1 MKISKEFR
9 QLSTTPISQI
19 RMSCVSARWA
29 LMILLVLIGQNA
41 LAIDIGRPEVKNFI
55 DSMVNK
61 HDFDR
66 RALKR
71 VLKEAK
77 IQDSILEAISKPAEK
92 TKAWH
97 EYRAIFLTDERIRA
111 GADFW
116 REHEPELKRISDET
130 GVPCEIL
137 VGIIGVET
145 YFGRITG
152 NYRVLDALTTL
163 AFDYP
168 PRSKFFKRELEE
180 FLLLV
185 REESIEASGAT
196 GSYAGAMGAPQF
208 MPSSFRAYAVDS
220 SADGKRDIWSNWS
233 DVIGSVANYFVA
245 HGWQQSKEVVTRA
258 TLSNVWQG
266 DAPDNSL
273 KPAETVSSL
282 SRQGV
287 LFATDLPND
296 HKSQLLLLNGSDGD
310 EYWVGFHNFFV
321 ITRYNRS
328 VMYALAVHQLGQ
340 EIAIEVSRRET

>member
-1 MKISKEFR
+1 MTITREFKY
-9 QLSTTPISQI
+9 IGI
-19 RMSCVSARWA
+19 V
-29 LMILLVLIGQNA
+29 ILLICSGQNA
-41 LAIDIGRPEVKNFI
+41 LAIDIGRSEVKNFI
-55 DSMVNK
+55 NTMVSK
-61 HDFDR
+61 HDYDR
-66 RALKR
+66 KVLKR
-71 VLKEAK
+71 MLREA
-77 IQDSILEAISKPAEK
+77 QTQESILEAISKPAEK
-92 TKAWH
+92 TKSWD
-97 EYRAIFLTDERIRA
+97 EYRAIFLTAERINA

-116 REHEPELKRISDET
+116 REHEPELRRISDET

-145 YFGRITG
+145 YFGRKTG
-152 NYRVLDALTTL
+152 GYRVLDALTTL

-168 PRSKFFKRELEE
+168 PRSKFFKHELEE

-220 SADGKRDIWSNWS
+220 SSDGKRDIWTNWS
-233 DVIGSVANYFVA
+233 DVIGSIANYFVA
-245 HGWQQSKEVVTRA
+245 HGWQQSHEVVARA
-258 TLSNVWQG
+258 TLSTGWQG
-266 DAPDNSL
+266 KTPDNSL

-287 LFATDLPND
+287 MFATDLPND
-296 HKSQLLLLNGSDGD
+296 HKSQLLLLHGADGD
-310 EYWVGFHNFFV
+310 EYWVGFQNFFV

-340 EIAIEVSRRET
+340 EIAIEVNHRET

>member
-1 MKISKEFR
+1 MKFAKDLRHIG
-9 QLSTTPISQI
+9 L
-19 RMSCVSARWA
+19 
-29 LMILLVLIGQNA
+29 LILLICSGQTV
-41 LAIDIGRPEVKNFI
+41 LAIDVERSDVKQFI
-55 DSMVNK
+55 DSMVSK
-61 HDFDR
+61 HEYDR
-66 RALKR
+66 TTLTR
-71 VLKEAK
+71 VLRQARTQE
-77 IQDSILEAISKPAEK
+77 SILDAISKPVEK
-92 TKAWH
+92 TKSWQ
-97 EYRAIFLTDERIRA
+97 EYRAIFLTKKRIRA

-116 REHEPELKRISDET
+116 REHESKLKRISEET

-168 PRSKFFKRELEE
+168 PRASFFQRELEE

-185 REESIEASGAT
+185 REENIEASEAT
-196 GSYAGAMGAPQF
+196 GSYAGAMGTPQF

-220 SADGKRDIWSNWS
+220 SADGKRDIWTDWS
-233 DVIGSVANYFVA
+233 DAIGSVANYIVA
-245 HGWQQSKEVVTRA
+245 HGWQQSGQVVTRA
-258 TLSNVWQG
+258 TLSTGWQG
-266 DAPDNSL
+266 KLPENTL

-287 LFATDLPND
+287 MFATDLPND
-296 HKSQLLLLNGSDGD
+296 HKSQLLTLEGADGD
-310 EYWVGFHNFFV
+310 EHWVGFHNFFV

>member
-1 MKISKEFR
+1 MKYAREFR
-9 QLSTTPISQI
+9 QL
-19 RMSCVSARWA
+19 A
-29 LMILLVLIGQNA
+29 LITLLLCSGQNA
-41 LAIDIGRPEVKNFI
+41 LAIDLGRADVKQFI
-55 DSMVNK
+55 DSMVSK
-61 HDFDR
+61 HDYDK
-66 RALKR
+66 RALKQMLR
-71 VLKEAK
+71 EAK
-77 IQDSILEAISKPAEK
+77 SQDKILEAISKPAEK
-92 TKAWH
+92 TKSWD
-97 EYRAIFLTDERIRA
+97 EYRAIFITEQRITA
-111 GADFW
+111 GAEFW
-116 REHEPELKRISDET
+116 REHKAELKRISEET

-152 NYRVLDALTTL
+152 GYRVIDALTTL

-168 PRSKFFKRELEE
+168 PRSKFFRRELEE

-220 SADGKRDIWSNWS
+220 SSDGKRDIWTNWS

-258 TLSNVWQG
+258 TLTNGWRG
-266 DAPDNSL
+266 ETPENSL

-282 SRQGV
+282 SQQGV

-296 HKSQLLLLNGSDGD
+296 HESQLLLLNVPDGD